1 METRKFV
8 VEVLWL
14 FLGMGVCPI
23 DMVLDPQSDA
33 SNTAQSQPFHHQA
46 ETTDPSSADRW
57 YCPSYVRP
65 PPRVPGD
72 GMT

>member
-14 FLGMGVCPI
+14 FLGMGTCPI
-23 DMVLDPQSDA
+23 DLVLDPQSGDL
-33 SNTAQSQPFHHQA
+33 NIAQSQPFHHQTQ
-46 ETTDPSSADRW
+46 TTNSSDANRW

-65 PPRVPGD
+65 PPLGP
-72 GMT
+72 